1 MRKKRH
7 VWGQN
12 SEIEANCDVDVK
24 PVMNMF
30 IILIPFLVSMAV
42 FSHIAIHQFYLPPNA
57 ANSDKVGKV
66 ELKSTV
72 VIDTNYVLV
81 TVGSD
86 MLDSLSTQDF
96 DRTRLIKSLANAR
109 EMSGDKEKA
118 VVSAK
123 DAVVFDWVVKIMDI
137 CRESGFSQTG
147 LSSAPNS
154 ADDAGK
160 L

>member
-7 VWGQN
+7 IWGQN

-57 ANSDKVGKV
+57 ANSDKIGKV
-66 ELKSTV
+66 ELKSTI
-72 VIDTNYVLV
+72 VIDTNYILV

-86 MLDSLSTQDF
+86 MIDSLPTENF
-96 DRTRLIKSLANAR
+96 DRNRLINSLSNAR
-109 EMSGDKEKA
+109 EMSDDKEKA

-123 DAVVFDWVVKIMDI
+123 DAVAFNWVVKMMDV
-137 CRESGFSQTG
+137 CRESGFLHTG
-147 LSSAPNS
+147 LSAAPNS
-154 ADDAGK
+154 AQSAGNI
-160 L
+160 